1 MFLAGMTRLELAIQL
16 IEGQPAFHFAF
27 IPRKLKKRLRL
38 HRLVTALRALLNALR
53 AFFPSIS
60 TNPLAVVWY
69 AVSIA
74 VFEGPAIDPTFV
86 RHSALLVPLT
96 LRAIQKR

>member
-1 MFLAGMTRLELAIQL
+1 MTRLELAIQL
-16 IEGQPAFHFAF
+16 VEGQPAFHFAF

-74 VFEGPAIDPTFV
+74 VFEGPAIDLSPC
-86 RHSALLVPLT
+86 RYSALSFSLT
-96 LRAIQKR
+96 LRAIHRR